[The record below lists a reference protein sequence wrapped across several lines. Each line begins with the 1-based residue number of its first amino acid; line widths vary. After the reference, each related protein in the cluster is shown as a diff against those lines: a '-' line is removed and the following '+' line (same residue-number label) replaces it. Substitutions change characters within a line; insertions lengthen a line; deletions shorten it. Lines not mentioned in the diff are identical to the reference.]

1 MHGTTNPIHSRLS
14 IRERASAFECC
25 SWSELESQYASH
37 SLENGGGTGCRESLS
52 GVDRK
57 LRTSPGLIGYSLEAQ
72 PLARKFW
79 TLSVW
84 SDQQS
89 LMDFVARVPHS
100 RVMQELAPHLGKSQ
114 FARWTVESQEIP
126 PDWNSAKARITQ
138 S

>member
-1 MHGTTNPIHSRLS
+1 MAETPVAGNSYLALISYLPLKHF
-14 IRERASAFECC
+14 RAVPKFFQCTFEI
-25 SWSELESQYASH
+25 Q
-37 SLENGGGTGCRESLS
+37 RQ
-52 GVDRK
+52 

-89 LMDFVARVPHS
+89 LMDFVGRVPHS
-100 RVMQELAPHLGKSQ
+100 RIMQELAPHLGKSQ
-114 FARWTVESQEIP
+114 FVRWTVESQEIP
-126 PDWNSAKARITQ
+126 LDWISAKARITQ

>member
-1 MHGTTNPIHSRLS
+1 MAETPVAGKCYLALISYLPLKHF
-14 IRERASAFECC
+14 RAVPKFFQCTFEI
-25 SWSELESQYASH
+25 Q
-37 SLENGGGTGCRESLS
+37 RQ
-52 GVDRK
+52 

-89 LMDFVARVPHS
+89 LMDFVGGVPHS
-100 RVMQELAPHLGKSQ
+100 RIMRELASHLGKSQ
-114 FARWTVESQEIP
+114 FVRWTVEAREIP
-126 PDWNSAKARITQ
+126 LDWNSAKARITQ

>member
-1 MHGTTNPIHSRLS
+1 MPVIPWKMAETPVAGNRYLALISYLPLKHF
-14 IRERASAFECC
+14 RAVPKFFQCTFEI
-25 SWSELESQYASH
+25 Q
-37 SLENGGGTGCRESLS
+37 RQ
-52 GVDRK
+52 

-89 LMDFVARVPHS
+89 LMDFVGRVPHG
-100 RVMQELAPHLGKSQ
+100 RIMRELAPHLGKSQ
-114 FARWTVESQEIP
+114 FVRWTVESQEIP
-126 PDWNSAKARITQ
+126 LDWNSAKARITQ